1 MPIYLS
7 STFCLTLQYAS
18 FRICTMVKKQR
29 PKLRDVILAL
39 GREQRDY
46 VKSLRAKG
54 MTYQAIGDELGLTR
68 ERIRQILNRAKLD
81 EA

>member
-1 MPIYLS
+1 M
-7 STFCLTLQYAS
+7 
-18 FRICTMVKKQR
+18 MKKTR

-39 GREQRDY
+39 GRELRDY

-54 MTYQAIGDELGLTR
+54 MTYQAIGDDLGLTR

-81 EA
+81 EAVS

>member
-1 MPIYLS
+1 M
-7 STFCLTLQYAS
+7 
-18 FRICTMVKKQR
+18 MKKKR

-54 MTYQAIGDELGLTR
+54 MTYQAIGDDLGLTR